1 VILADVGNT
10 RVHIYEDGHLLHLD
24 LDDALDAFGERIVH
38 YICVNEEAKRRI
50 VAESYWRD
58 ISDRIDIP
66 GSYPGM
72 GADRRALCLS
82 RGDALYLDAGSAIT
96 LDRVEGG
103 RYSGG
108 AIWPGIEAWQRSF
121 AAVSP
126 VLDREPDWQI
136 DPAVPPTGTRRQIS
150 YGIVAAVVHTVEAVR
165 GDLPFFV
172 TGGDGRLVASWFE
185 DANYDEALV
194 FEGMIAALEAPMN
207 N

>member
-1 VILADVGNT
+1 MILADVGNT
-10 RVHIYEDGHLLHLD
+10 RVHIYEEGRILHLE
-24 LDDALDAFGERIVH
+24 LEDALDAFAERIVH
-38 YICVNEEAKRRI
+38 YICVNDAARERI

-58 ISDRIDIP
+58 ISDRIDLP

-82 RGDALYLDAGSAIT
+82 RGDALYLDAGSAVT

-103 RYSGG
+103 RYCGG
-108 AIWPGIEAWQRSF
+108 AIWPGIGAWQRSF
-121 AAVSP
+121 VAVSP

-136 DPAVPPTGTRRQIS
+136 DPDELPTGTRRQIS
-150 YGIVAAVVHTVEAVR
+150 YAIAASIVHTVRTMR
-165 GDLPFFV
+165 GDLPLYV

-185 DANYDEALV
+185 DAIYEEALV